1 MDEIRMITSAISAQ
15 QSLTQ
20 TQLAMT
26 ILKNANEAD
35 QAIAQMLMESIK
47 AGQTVINQSGSGG
60 IDLYV

>member
-1 MDEIRMITSAISAQ
+1 MITSAISAQ